1 VNWRAIGCG
10 TIAALVFVGL
20 GIIGLN
26 LASGRVGCPDRIQ
39 WRELSYLPSGTPA
52 PTPAFGV
59 AGQPVKLGSSFIG
72 LTTRDIYGPPG
83 SRPSTQAADRPSS
96 IAMDCADG
104 TFLTYRV
111 SGTVPTLSPG
121 ESP

>member
-10 TIAALVFVGL
+10 VIGALVFIGI

-26 LASGRVGCPDRIQ
+26 LASGRAGCPERIQ
-39 WRELSYLPSGTPA
+39 WRELSYLPTGSPA
-52 PTPAFGV
+52 PSPAFGV
-59 AGQPVKLGSSFIG
+59 AGAPVKLGSTFIG

-83 SRPSTQAADRPSS
+83 SRPSTLAADRPAS

-104 TFLTYRV
+104 TFLTYRL
-111 SGTVPTLSPG
+111 SGTVPTLGPSRSP
-121 ESP
+121 